1 MSSAHSWHH
10 HTRWSELHPLLDP
23 PAQRRPH
30 DDLRSALGIA
40 RAILGSHTSY
50 GLLWVAFH
58 G

>member
-1 MSSAHSWHH
+1 MSTHSWHH
-10 HTRWSELHPLLDP
+10 HTRWSELHPLMDP

-40 RAILGSHTSY
+40 RAILGSLTSY